1 MKKFFAE
8 FKTFITRGNVLDM
21 AVGVIV
27 GGAFTAIVN
36 ALSNNI
42 LKPLINALLRLILG
56 ADSLSEVYTF
66 LFKKTDE
73 TTGLVDLA
81 NSIYIDWGAFI
92 NAIINFL
99 IIAFVLF
106 LIVKTINRF
115 KENSEKLKNDLKKR
129 SFNKEEKA
137 ELAANGISGKDKAA
151 AIAYFEQK
159 AANAK
164 AAEEEKTKAE
174 AEEAAKNSTEGL
186 LKQIL
191 AELKKAENK

>member
-42 LKPLINALLRLILG
+42 LKPLINALLRLIIG

-137 ELAANGISGKDKAA
+137 ELAANGISVKDKAA